1 MTEPLPF
8 TGERFVPGVKGEI
21 WIEHWHRYHFAQ
33 RWVEGARVL
42 DVACG
47 EGYGSALLAKRASHV
62 TGIDVSTEAIAH
74 AKAQYASLANAIFDC
89 ASCTRLPLA
98 DASIDVAVTFE
109 TIEHIAEQEA
119 FLDELAR
126 VLKPDGLLIL
136 SCPNRAEYRDRRGFE
151 NPFHVKELYRAELAQ
166 LVSARFSESVWYGQ
180 RPSFFSLIA
189 PESGAAA
196 STGQLIE
203 VDEDNPAEAAPELAA
218 PLYFV
223 VVASRSATAL
233 AARPPLI
240 SVFSDRGDWVHRDY
254 EKVMRDAEV
263 NKARGDALERQVIDR
278 ERSIDALREEA
289 QSLQHA
295 REELRH
301 ALDEREASLS
311 MREADVA
318 ARDQAI
324 AEKDREIDRRRGWRW
339 WLRLPFVRLGLVK
352 EAHRGGETPK

>member
-1 MTEPLPF
+1 MTEPLSF

-21 WIEHWHRYHFAQ
+21 WVEHWHRYHFAQ
-33 RWVEGARVL
+33 RWVEGRRVL

-47 EGYGSALLAKRASHV
+47 EGYGSALLAKRARHV

-74 AKAQYASLANAIFDC
+74 AKAAYASLPNATFDC
-89 ASCTRLPLA
+89 APCTRLPLA
-98 DASIDVAVTFE
+98 DGSIDIAVTFE

-126 VLKPDGLLIL
+126 VLVPEGLLIL
-136 SCPNRAEYRDRRGFE
+136 SCPNRAEYRDRRGFD

-166 LVSARFSESVWYGQ
+166 LVSERFPHTAWYGQ
-180 RPSFFSLIA
+180 RPTFFSLIA
-189 PESGAAA
+189 PEGAPAP
-196 STGQLIE
+196 SGQLIE
-203 VDEDNPAEAAPELAA
+203 VDEDNPAEAAPQLAA

-223 VVASRSATAL
+223 VVASRSAAAL
-233 AARPPLI
+233 AAAPPVL

-254 EKVMRDAEV
+254 EKVMADAER
-263 NKARGDALERQVIDR
+263 NKARADALALQVADR
-278 ERSIDALREEA
+278 ERSIAALREEA

-339 WLRLPFVRLGLVK
+339 WLRLPFVRLGLLD
-352 EAHRGGETPK
+352 

>member
-1 MTEPLPF
+1 VTEPLSF

-33 RWVEGARVL
+33 RWVEGRRAL

-47 EGYGSALLAKRASHV
+47 EGYGCALLAKRARHV
-62 TGIDVSTEAIAH
+62 TGIDVSAEAIAH
-74 AKAQYASLANAIFDC
+74 AKAAYAGLANTTFDC
-89 ASCTRLPLA
+89 APCTRLPLA
-98 DASIDVAVTFE
+98 DGSIDVAVTFE

-126 VLKPDGLLIL
+126 VLVPDGLLVL

-166 LVSARFSESVWYGQ
+166 LVSARFPQTAWYGQ
-180 RPSFFSLIA
+180 RPTFFSLIA
-189 PESGAAA
+189 PESAAA
-196 STGQLIE
+196 PSGQLIE
-203 VDEDNPAEAAPELAA
+203 VDEDNPAEAAPGLAA

-223 VVASRSATAL
+223 VVASRSAAAL
-233 AARPPLI
+233 AALPPVL

-263 NKARGDALERQVIDR
+263 NKARGDALERQLADR

-318 ARDQAI
+318 ARDHAI
-324 AEKDREIDRRRGWRW
+324 AGKDREIDRRRGWRW
-339 WLRLPFVRLGLVK
+339 WLRLPFVRMGVLK
-352 EAHRGGETPK
+352 E

>member
-21 WIEHWHRYHFAQ
+21 WVEHWHRYHFAR
-33 RWVEGARVL
+33 RWVEGRRVV

-47 EGYGSALLAKRASHV
+47 EGYGSALLAERAGHV

-74 AKAQYASLANAIFDC
+74 AKAAYARLANAAFEC
-89 ASCTRLPLA
+89 ASCARLPLA
-98 DASIDVAVTFE
+98 DASVDVAITFE

-126 VLKPDGLLIL
+126 VLMPDGLLIL

-166 LVSARFSESVWYGQ
+166 LVAARFSESVWYGQ
-180 RPSFFSLIA
+180 RPTFFSLIA
-189 PESGAAA
+189 PESAAA
-196 STGQLIE
+196 PVAQLIE
-203 VDEDNPAEAAPELAA
+203 VDEDNPADATSVLTA

-223 VVASRSATAL
+223 VVASRSAAAL
-233 AARPPLI
+233 AALPPLL

-254 EKVMRDAEV
+254 EKVMRDAEA
-263 NKARGDALERQVIDR
+263 NKARGDALERQVADR
-278 ERSIDALREEA
+278 ERSIAALREET

-295 REELRH
+295 REELRL

-324 AEKDREIDRRRGWRW
+324 ADKDREITRRRGWRW
-339 WLRLPFVRLGLVK
+339 WLRLPFVRLGLLK
-352 EAHRGGETPK
+352 ED